1 MKRYRDED
9 GNILTLDELKA
20 HFDELKASGE
30 LDEKVKFGGYMFDV
44 TGKDGFLTEVNEEE
58 ENMENRINELVKELS
73 EENALYKWVIEDIM
87 EDVDGYEG
95 SRFEQIKTRLSEI
108 TEHGCISGTVGALI
122 YYSDCEKIF
131 DKLSDEVGEHVGK
144 LCEEY
149 GENVIGWIKD
159 YDKLDPFCRTAYN
172 KCYVMW
178 LVYEDIAR
186 EFSDRLE
193 ELEEE

>member
-1 MKRYRDED
+1 MKRFVDED
-9 GNILTLDELKA
+9 GNTVTMEEIKA
-20 HFDELKASGE
+20 RFEELKASGE
-30 LDEKVKFGGYMFDV
+30 LDADAKIAVYIRDV

-58 ENMENRINELVKELS
+58 KNMENRINELVKELS

-87 EDVDGYEG
+87 EDADGYEG
-95 SRFEQIKTRLSEI
+95 SRFEQVKTRLSEI

-122 YYSDCEKIF
+122 YYSDCEKVF
-131 DKLSDEVGEHVGK
+131 DNLADEVGEHVGK

-149 GENVIGWIKD
+149 GENVIEWIKD